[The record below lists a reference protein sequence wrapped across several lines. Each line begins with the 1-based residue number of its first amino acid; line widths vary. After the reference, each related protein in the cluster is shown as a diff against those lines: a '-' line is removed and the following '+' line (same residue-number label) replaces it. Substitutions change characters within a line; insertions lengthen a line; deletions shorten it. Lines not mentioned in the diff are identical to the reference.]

1 MSIISHK
8 CFFLVFVS
16 FVLLKIM
23 LSFESSQLLH
33 EICVVMSNSVVNRV
47 VDRMVPEVV
56 VSAGVGIEEF
66 LSFLVLSVGLL
77 LSDLLQQYVFQLLLF
92 LDLSFLHFLEDIVLS
107 LIGRLVLLSLIHK
120 IKFVEMICPSR
131 YFETAVFKM
140 LRVDN
145 LFLSIVHSIIN
156 FFVILSHKENTC

>member
-1 MSIISHK
+1 MSVISQK

-16 FVLLKIM
+16 FCIIKDM

-33 EICVVMSNSVVNRV
+33 EIGVVMSNSVVNRV
-47 VDRMVPEVV
+47 VYRMVPEVV
-56 VSAGVGIEEF
+56 VSAGVGIVKF
-66 LSFLVLSVGLL
+66 LSFLVLSVCLL
-77 LSDLLQQYVFQLLLF
+77 LSDLLQQYVLQLLLF
-92 LDLSFLHFLEDIVLS
+92 LDLSFFHFLEDIVLS
-107 LIGRLVLLSLIHK
+107 LIGRLVLMSLIHK
-120 IKFVEMICPSR
+120 IKLVQMIRPSR